1 MNNSPLTTQVAM
13 ETSPEL
19 LRNAIDSRITKVRP
33 MATPVDQ
40 ISRLAGSHKADA
52 MEVAYYSIDSKP
64 ATTEVVSAINL
75 SATELKPDLGKQ
87 VKIKVK
93 SAKPFDCS
101 DTVMFPAHN
110 IASGV
115 CLIGYV
121 TEVMENDDAGH
132 QIAVSIP
139 DDYNGIIKAG
149 DTVVRMGRAAA
160 ELDIQTPQ
168 YVAVPKRESNFCQ
181 IFKMQVEQSTLMRL
195 AGKEVGWTFSE
206 QEEAAVIDMRLG
218 MEKNFIFGRRSRI
231 YDPIKDE
238 FVYLT
243 GGIWGQ
249 AGREAK
255 FNVDTPDIDDFI
267 SLAREVFTGNNGSRK
282 RLLIGG
288 SEFVEAISKLKLSDK
303 VILGQMHTKWGLE
316 TREIITNFGSLYII
330 HSEVFDQCG
339 HSKDAMVLDQAF
351 ISKFSHIPFRPEKL
365 NLRAAG
371 ARNTDAVVLTEAS
384 CLVLRNPNVHLRII
398 GSE

>member
-1 MNNSPLTTQVAM
+1 MTNTPLTTRVAAA
-13 ETSPEL
+13 ESPQL

-33 MATPVDQ
+33 MATPIDQ
-40 ISRLAGSHKADA
+40 ISRLAGTRPADA
-52 MEVAYYSIDSKP
+52 MEVAYYTIDSKP
-64 ATTEVVSAINL
+64 SASEVTASVNL
-75 SATELKPDLGKQ
+75 SAAELKGDLGKQ
-87 VKIKVK
+87 VKVKVK
-93 SAKPFDCS
+93 DSKPFDVS
-101 DTVMFPAHN
+101 DTVMFPSHTV
-110 IASGV
+110 SPGQ

-121 TEVMENDDAGH
+121 NEVIVNDDTDD
-132 QIAVSIP
+132 QLSLSIP
-139 DDYNGIIKAG
+139 DDYNGIIKPGEA
-149 DTVVRMGRAAA
+149 VVRMGRAAT
-160 ELDIQTPQ
+160 ELDVQTPQ

-218 MEKNFIFGRRSRI
+218 MEKNFLFGRKSRI
-231 YDPIKDE
+231 FDAVKGE

-249 AGREAK
+249 AGREVTFDIA
-255 FNVDTPDIDDFI
+255 TAGIDDFI
-267 SLAREVFTGNNGSRK
+267 TLAREVFTGNNGSRK
-282 RLLIGG
+282 RLLVGG

-303 VILGQMHTKWGLE
+303 VILGPMHTKWGLE
-316 TREIITNFGSLYII
+316 TREIITNFGSLYVI

-339 HSKDAMVLDQAF
+339 HGKDAFVLDQAF

-371 ARNTDAVVLTEAS
+371 ARNTDAVVITEAS
-384 CLVLRNPNVHLRII
+384 CLVLRNPAVHLRVI
-398 GSE
+398 GAK